1 MRLTLVLLAACGSS
15 SPAIK
20 SESAPAPPA
29 PAPADAAVA
38 TPPDA
43 AVPDAVTQAPAWVF
57 RYHTADRSET
67 WTLQYA
73 GGSALLVVETAKG
86 TTRYTGSATEGAT
99 LALAVSTQTAKMALD
114 CKRVTRP
121 VGAKCNDTKAKPIEV
136 LDCFHPDFKA
146 PMPFGHAPGIE
157 YVVDGSCNGYR
168 LRTP

>member
-1 MRLTLVLLAACGSS
+1 MRLTLVLLAACSS
-15 SPAIK
+15 APPAIK
-20 SESAPAPPA
+20 SDPPPVSAPAPV
-29 PAPADAAVA
+29 DAAVA
-38 TPPDA
+38 TTPDA
-43 AVPDAVTQAPAWVF
+43 GIPDAVTQAPAWLF

-73 GGSALLVVETAKG
+73 GGSALLVVETARG

-99 LALAVSTQTAKMALD
+99 LALAVSTQTAKMTLE